1 MKDALP
7 DQEKDKGIIK
17 AISSDTYGTMKYS
30 AMQNAKIKEGPL
42 VVNGER
48 ARSIGSLFTA
58 TERYREQ
65 MGELDRRCLSQT
77 VYTEGIYHELAS
89 VNDAMLQNCAQFEK
103 EVDDKFVIK
112 AAQAEFGERM
122 AHILSKSY
130 CINRCRTWP
139 QGYQEDYK
147 TLEAIYRNSPMSQG
161 IGYYL
166 DKYLLSST
174 LAVAVRERMSALLE
188 LLRNELMNGHKPKVL
203 DVACGSCREISE
215 LAPEIITSGA
225 RFTCIDADAD
235 ALKFA
240 LNRLSYT
247 GLSSDRVEFVK
258 YNALRMFDD
267 ETARAE
273 FGMQDIIYSVGFFD
287 YLPNDFLEKLL
298 RTLFKLLNPGGKLI
312 ASFKDA
318 NRHKAQAFHWLT
330 GWDVFFQRAE
340 DDFERIL
347 REAGIPHSALS
358 VSRDRTGAILFHTI
372 TKPQDRTDRG
382 LPLIRRITPGESF
395 KFSRDKMKNWQLSPA
410 AHLQTLNVEQITES
424 ISQRAPYLLLNSAS
438 TLLLEDGRQCI
449 VAETNFPAQICEGHY
464 PGAPTVPL
472 VDMGRAMDQAAA
484 LFASQSSDARP
495 GIPLLLGID
504 RLRAGNVSFC
514 PADVHCVIVAER
526 PASQIDTRKINTRM
540 YLVSSNDLIAT
551 MDGWKYEFG
560 FPKIA
565 SSDSPFKSS
574 AILEKYHP
582 CNKCID
588 IGLEQI
594 FDLIPQ
600 RPPFLV
606 ISKATFGMAHDG
618 APVLHSFASFPDSA
632 VNGHFCDCS
641 VIGPMHNSRCLAQSG
656 MLLSSLVAGTS
667 TGIPEVV
674 QTKTIRCETAR
685 YFPSCTTIETFVRC
699 EKVSARGNL
708 TLISVSGVVFIREYQ
723 AADTDEFKYVMVPR
737 EKHPSANSGMNFT

>member
-42 VVNGER
+42 VVGGER

-122 AHILSKSY
+122 NPILSKSY

-139 QGYQEDYK
+139 HGYQEDYK

-287 YLPNDFLEKLL
+287 YLPDDFLEKLL

-312 ASFKDA
+312 ASFKNA
-318 NRHKAQAFHWLT
+318 NWHKAQAFHWLT

-340 DDFERIL
+340 DAFERIL
-347 REAGIPHSALS
+347 REAGIPDSALS
-358 VSRDRTGAILFHTI
+358 VSRDRTGAILFYTI
-372 TKPQDRTDRG
+372 TKQQDRTDRG

-410 AHLQTLNVEQITES
+410 AHLQTLNVEQITKS
-424 ISQRAPYLLLNSAS
+424 ISQSAPYLLLHSAS

-526 PASQIDTRKINTRM
+526 PASQINTRM

-551 MDGWKYEFG
+551 IDGWEYDFG
-560 FPKIA
+560 FPEIS

-588 IGLEQI
+588 IGPEQI

-606 ISKATFGMAHDG
+606 ISDAIFGLAHDG
-618 APVLHSFASFPDSA
+618 APVVHSFASFPDAA
-632 VNGHFCDCS
+632 VKGHFCDCS
-641 VIGPMHNSRCLAQSG
+641 ILGPMHYSRCLAQSG
-656 MLLSSLVAGTS
+656 MLLSSLVAGPS
-667 TGIPEVV
+667 AAIPEVV
-674 QTKTIRCETAR
+674 QTKMSHHDTSR
-685 YFPSCTTIETFVRC
+685 YFSSCATVETYVRC
-699 EKVSARGNL
+699 EKFLARGNL
-708 TLISVSGVVFIREYQ
+708 TLVIVSGVTLVRGHQ
-723 AADTDEFKYVMVPR
+723 TAGTDEFKYVMVPR
-737 EKHPSANSGMNFT
+737 EKHPSVVRGVR